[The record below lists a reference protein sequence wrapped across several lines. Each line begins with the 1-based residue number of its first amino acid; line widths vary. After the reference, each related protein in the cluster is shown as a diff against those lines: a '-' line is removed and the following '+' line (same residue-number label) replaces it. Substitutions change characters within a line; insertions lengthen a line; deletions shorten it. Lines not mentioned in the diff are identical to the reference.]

1 MICYSPHILTKNK
14 FRNFKN
20 FYSYGNTRNTLFE
33 SENGSIFAFHFR
45 FRTGWKDLEYRF
57 HHCLSKFVRSVLV
70 NIKTI
75 SYFFEFTWFGFWS
88 KNYWKLVIDHDL
100 MANLR
105 KKIHWNLNS
114 GRSNL
119 ITPVQDHK
127 YFWFVYDW
135 GSLVKII
142 W

>member
-88 KNYWKLVIDHDL
+88 RNYWKLVIDHDL

-105 KKIHWNLNS
+105 KKSTEIWIQVVVILLHLYK
-114 GRSNL
+114 
-119 ITPVQDHK
+119 ITSI
-127 YFWFVYDW
+127 FGLFMI
-135 GSLVKII
+135 GGL
-142 W
+142 